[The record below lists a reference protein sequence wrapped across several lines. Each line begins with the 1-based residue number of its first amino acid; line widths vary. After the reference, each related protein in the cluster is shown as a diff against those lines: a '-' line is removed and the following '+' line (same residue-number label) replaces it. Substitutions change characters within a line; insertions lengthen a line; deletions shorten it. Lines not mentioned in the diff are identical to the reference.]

1 MEQRPLRCA
10 KCGREMTLCDFL
22 GCPSRKNKK
31 GERMARKS
39 RAVDVHKI
47 AEGKKLTSQRERSI
61 NHPDPALEGP
71 LSEEEKAE
79 LTEHDSQSGDTEEIQ
94 PPLIPDADM
103 PKAIEAIPI
112 QNDRVAAT
120 YVGMGL
126 ARDKKD
132 EKLVFLEFSFTM
144 TKHHTDFVPEKVA
157 DAFKWL
163 ERTDNK
169 SIVVNHIEPQTVD
182 VFETPKDK
190 KPAIHLSGAS
200 VQAASVAMIE
210 ESGKGKTKK
219 VIRFRFR
226 LMVER
231 SEAAINFAAWRDQEQ
246 FWLVLVDTQAKI

>member
-1 MEQRPLRCA
+1 MAKKKDEKRP
-10 KCGREMTLCDFL
+10 T
-22 GCPSRKNKK
+22 S
-31 GERMARKS
+31 ARDKS
-39 RAVDVHKI
+39 LA
-47 AEGKKLTSQRERSI
+47 
-61 NHPDPALEGP
+61 PEGP

-79 LTEHDSQSGDTEEIQ
+79 LTAHDSQSGDEEIQ

-132 EKLVFLEFSFTM
+132 GKLVYLEFSFTM
-144 TKHHTDFVPEKVA
+144 TKHHADFVPEKVA
-157 DAFKWL
+157 EAFRWL
-163 ERTDNK
+163 EKTDNK
-169 SIVVNHIEPQTVD
+169 LIGVNHIEAQTVD

-210 ESGKGKTKK
+210 ENGKGKTKH

-231 SEAAINFAAWRDQEQ
+231 AADVVNFAAWRDEEQ
-246 FWLVLVDTQAKI
+246 FWLVMTDTQAKI

>member
-1 MEQRPLRCA
+1 MTKKKDEKRP
-10 KCGREMTLCDFL
+10 T
-22 GCPSRKNKK
+22 S
-31 GERMARKS
+31 ARDKS
-39 RAVDVHKI
+39 LA
-47 AEGKKLTSQRERSI
+47 
-61 NHPDPALEGP
+61 PEGP

-79 LTEHDSQSGDTEEIQ
+79 LTANDSQSGEESIQ

-144 TKHHTDFVPEKVA
+144 TKHHADHVPEKVA

-169 SIVVNHIEPQTVD
+169 SIVVNHVEAQTVD

-210 ESGKGKTKK
+210 ENGKGKTKR

-231 SEAAINFAAWRDQEQ
+231 SEDVVTFAAWRDQEQ
-246 FWLVLVDTQAKI
+246 FWLVMEDTQAKIR